1 MCRLRLIDNETCAD
15 NIYYVALSMK
25 YAARQRNTSTLNVHR
40 QCRVAA
46 SLPELEWTL
55 CSLGRGDAL
64 FDGVESYVCPTTF
77 CPNRMRIASLL
88 ADRRTAR
95 HVGASTGTH
104 QRRPAVDARVDRG
117 RGSAY
122 RGPMSGRYRPAFEQP
137 SDPHDAVAPSNLGF
151 ALCDP
156 REFSAFGGQ
165 IIPVFLVHLGIGS
178 LPRQVSQ
185 RKAVA

>member
-1 MCRLRLIDNETCAD
+1 MGGIPTRWSETLPAHSSSSACGTESPRIAD
-15 NIYYVALSMK
+15 NLDYVALSMK
-25 YAARQRNTSTLNVHR
+25 FAARQRNTSTLNVHR

-137 SDPHDAVAPSNLGF
+137 SDPQDAVAPSNLGLRPLRP
-151 ALCDP
+151 A
-156 REFSAFGGQ
+156 
-165 IIPVFLVHLGIGS
+165 
-178 LPRQVSQ
+178 
-185 RKAVA
+185 

>member
-1 MCRLRLIDNETCAD
+1 MVGIPTRWSENVAPHIRRVLLGAGSPRFAD
-15 NIYYVALSMK
+15 NLDYVALSMK
-25 YAARQRNTSTLNVHR
+25 CASRQRNTSTLNVHR

-95 HVGASTGTH
+95 HVGTSTGTH

-137 SDPHDAVAPSNLGF
+137 SDPQDAVAPSNLGLRPLRP
-151 ALCDP
+151 A
-156 REFSAFGGQ
+156 
-165 IIPVFLVHLGIGS
+165 
-178 LPRQVSQ
+178 
-185 RKAVA
+185 